1 MAGCW
6 CSCFGLLCTRQLFFD
21 LSLISESDTSCA
33 GSKQTSSIQSS
44 SGQAEVVFCFLSSPQ
59 DLRLRLKILG
69 MLLGFLEILSMCVL
83 QETVALR
90 LTPRYFVASSVI
102 MMCPI
107 SLWEG
112 GLKGVWILIHSGHCI
127 SEDGIPCPT
136 WISTLSKHQG
146 LAVGRHNHGPYIMQ
160 SSANK
165 HVWRMS

>member
-44 SGQAEVVFCFLSSPQ
+44 SGQAEVFFCFLSSPQ

-127 SEDGIPCPT
+127 SVDGFPFC
-136 WISTLSKHQG
+136 
-146 LAVGRHNHGPYIMQ
+146 Q
-160 SSANK
+160 SIK
-165 HVWRMS
+165 VLL